1 MSGCDYQADDWSC
14 KKGQLLPAFE
24 IQNFIASPCPAC
36 NTREFLLL
44 AYRRSKKIED
54 SRACPFC
61 FSSNSL
67 HSIGWKIA
75 IDTATHINPVL
86 TELILS
92 EINMAVVSDTQKPC
106 NLFN

>member
-1 MSGCDYQADDWSC
+1 MSDCDYQADDWSC
-14 KKGQLLPAFE
+14 KKGQLLPPFE

-54 SRACPFC
+54 TRACPFC

-75 IDTATHINPVL
+75 IDTAAHINPTL
-86 TELILS
+86 TELILK
-92 EINMAVVSDTQKPC
+92 EM
-106 NLFN
+106 NLDASNTSKKSCRLI

>member
-1 MSGCDYQADDWSC
+1 MSNCNYQADDWSC
-14 KKGQLLPAFE
+14 INGQLLPPFE

-54 SRACPFC
+54 SRACSFC

-75 IDTATHINPVL
+75 IDTATDVNPSI
-86 TELILS
+86 TELILN
-92 EINMAVVSDTQKPC
+92 EINGDVLNHSQKSC
-106 NLFN
+106 KFF